1 MPGRFVTIVGMNSR
15 RSLRRVTERMPKW
28 AERLIREVLER
39 DEKVCILCGAPV
51 WNVHHIV
58 PRGRKSPFSREVWR
72 KENMACI
79 CEPHHDNTR
88 ETRVRCVDRMVEL
101 HGYDMSW
108 VREHM
113 IWEGGHD

>member
-1 MPGRFVTIVGMNSR
+1 
-15 RSLRRVTERMPKW
+15 MPKW
-28 AERLIREVLER
+28 ARRLIQEVLER

-51 WNVHHIV
+51 WNVHHII
-58 PRGRKSPFSREVWR
+58 PRGRKRPFSREMWR
-72 KENMACI
+72 IENMACI

-113 IWEGGHD
+113 IWEGPKGAGN